1 MKAKEYQ
8 EIIKEE
14 AIYPREIGIA
24 YCALGCAGE
33 AGEIADK
40 AKKLY
45 RDKDLLTKKVVS
57 PEDRMALIKEL
68 GDNLWYI
75 TAMAN
80 ELDVTLEEVMEINH
94 NKMMQRRATNTLSGS
109 GDNREV
115 Q

>member
-1 MKAKEYQ
+1 MNSKKYQGIIAKT
-8 EIIKEE
+8 
-14 AIYPREIGIA
+14 AIYPKEIGIA

-45 RDKDLLTKKVVS
+45 RDKDLLNKKVVA

-75 TAMAN
+75 CHLKSCT
-80 ELDVTLEEVMEINH
+80 
-94 NKMMQRRATNTLSGS
+94 
-109 GDNREV
+109 
-115 Q
+115 